1 MSFDRK
7 KKKRVQPGI
16 REQLKNH
23 PFDID
28 KPVKNDEQLPSEE
41 PISITENPSVI
52 NSMLFERL
60 QKSNNDVLSKYDEA
74 VRKFVKINN
83 DVTEIN
89 NDVTGF
95 NTESTDSYKWQ
106 LGKQPLNIPRQNIKI
121 VEESDEVINELKLL
135 LPEDDRINVDA
146 IYNIDNFSELGMSE
160 KEVLELLLKYHNY
173 VQRLEDKYFV
183 EVEQE
188 VKTEVKEEF
197 KLKKSSVT
205 YDTIVQ
211 HLSEIYGLPELPR
224 NEFSVNQLCS
234 MIIDCINDNYSIDTS
249 QEVSSFILEQYT
261 ETVIENAIDLAYDDD
276 GSNIMYSEDQMKFIR
291 C

>member
-60 QKSNNDVLSKYDEA
+60 QKSNNDVTE
-74 VRKFVKINN
+74 INN

-95 NTESTDSYKWQ
+95 KAV
-106 LGKQPLNIPRQNIKI
+106 R
-121 VEESDEVINELKLL
+121 
-135 LPEDDRINVDA
+135 
-146 IYNIDNFSELGMSE
+146 
-160 KEVLELLLKYHNY
+160 
-173 VQRLEDKYFV
+173 
-183 EVEQE
+183 
-188 VKTEVKEEF
+188 KT
-197 KLKKSSVT
+197 
-205 YDTIVQ
+205 
-211 HLSEIYGLPELPR
+211 
-224 NEFSVNQLCS
+224 
-234 MIIDCINDNYSIDTS
+234 TS
-249 QEVSSFILEQYT
+249 
-261 ETVIENAIDLAYDDD
+261 
-276 GSNIMYSEDQMKFIR
+276 
-291 C
+291 

>member
-60 QKSNNDVLSKYDEA
+60 QKS
-74 VRKFVKINN
+74 NN

>member
-74 VRKFVKINN
+74 VRKFA
-83 DVTEIN
+83 EIN

-95 NTESTDSYKWQ
+95 NTESTDSYKLQ

-188 VKTEVKEEF
+188 VKTQVKKEF
-197 KLKKSSVT
+197 KLENSIVT
-205 YDTIVQ
+205 YEDMVHQ
-211 HLSEIYGLPELPR
+211 LSEIYGLPELPH
-224 NEFSVNQLCS
+224 NEFSISQLYS
-234 MIIDCINDNYSIDTS
+234 MILDCIDDNYGNENSQRVSFFIVDNYTDNSIDA
-249 QEVSSFILEQYT
+249 
-261 ETVIENAIDLAYDDD
+261 VIELAYSNDDD
-276 GSNIMYSEDQMKFIR
+276 IIYSEDQMKFIR